1 MDRDLQREID
11 AMMICG
17 IRKPAFLALGLSA
30 TLAVVMVGCG
40 GGGGNVDDGVVVP
53 EPNVN
58 LSSKSAASTPPTD
71 TGPTKSAG
79 SGSTAPVAPPI
90 KAEGWGTLKGK
101 VVFSGTP
108 TEAKVLQEQGKA
120 AKDPTICAKSAPI
133 LSERLVVDSATKG
146 VKNVFVYVQRPTA
159 VNEDARKVAATLKPA
174 FDQKGCVFIPH
185 ALAVMV
191 GQTVEVKSSDATSH
205 NVNFGLKALQSNESL
220 APGGSKE
227 IKPDSPERSP
237 GLVSCSIHPW
247 MTAYWMV
254 LDHPYFA
261 VTDEKGNFEI
271 KNVPAGTQKVVVWQE
286 AAGYV
291 TPGSGEDVNIAGN
304 GETTKDFTISKI
316 KPES

>member
-1 MDRDLQREID
+1 
-11 AMMICG
+11 MMIRG
-17 IRKPAFLALGLSA
+17 IRKPALLALGLLA
-30 TLAVVMVGCG
+30 TLSVVLVGCG

-58 LSSKSAASTPPTD
+58 LSSKSSAPTAATADGT
-71 TGPTKSAG
+71 TKSTG
-79 SGSTAPVAPPI
+79 SGATAPTSPI

-101 VVFSGTP
+101 VVLGGTP
-108 TEAKVLQEQGKA
+108 PEVKVLQEQGKA
-120 AKDPTICAKSAPI
+120 AKDPTICAKTGPI
-133 LSERLVVDSATKG
+133 LAERLVVDSATKG
-146 VKNVFVYVQRPTA
+146 VKNAFVYIQRPTA
-159 VNEDARKVAATLKPA
+159 VNEDAKKAVAALKPA

-205 NVNFGLKALQSNESL
+205 NVNFGLKALQTNESL

-254 LDHPYFA
+254 LDHPYYA
-261 VTDEKGNFEI
+261 VTDDKGNYEI

-286 AAGYV
+286 AAGFV
-291 TPGSGEDVNIAGN
+291 TPGSGEDVNITAK
-304 GETTKDFTISKI
+304 EDTTKEFTISKV